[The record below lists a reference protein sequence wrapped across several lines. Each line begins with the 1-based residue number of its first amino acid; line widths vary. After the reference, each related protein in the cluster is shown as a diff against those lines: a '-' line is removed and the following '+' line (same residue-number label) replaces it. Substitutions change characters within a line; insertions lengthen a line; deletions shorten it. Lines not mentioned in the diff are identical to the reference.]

1 MKSSIYTSYKENIPV
16 GVKISALMYA
26 PNHILTAIVFPKA
39 PCRIGIPH
47 MTLAV
52 KSKMHA

>member
-16 GVKISALMYA
+16 KVKISALLYS

-39 PCRIGIPH
+39 PCRFGIPH
-47 MTLAV
+47 MTLMV
-52 KSKMHA
+52 KGKMHA